1 MATDPRR
8 VRQVFDAV
16 IELDPADRRSA
27 VHTACAGDDDLA
39 SEVLSLLEHIEEGDG
54 EPDEPARARPG
65 SKSRS
70 GGMFAIR
77 ELLAGEVEDARRFAK
92 GDRVA
97 DCEILG
103 YIGGGGMA
111 EVYKARQAVSHRT
124 VAIKVMTE
132 QIDSPAARQRFE
144 VEARTLGH
152 LRHPHIAQ
160 VLGVVKH
167 PLGDGGSLPVIVME
181 YVEGGKTIT
190 EFADLRSLT
199 TRDRV
204 ELFAL
209 VCDAMIHAHQRG
221 VIHRDLKPGNVLVDR
236 DRAPK
241 VIDFGISRLT
251 QAEMPEGQ
259 TPDPQMLGTPAYASP
274 EHLSGE
280 PSRIDTRSDVLCLG
294 LILYELVA
302 RRRAFDFPM
311 GGTDELQSVI
321 EGALPEPPSAL
332 RPSDPA
338 CNADLDAI
346 IGFCVAK
353 DPSHRYQSVLDL
365 KRDLQAWL
373 DGRPLLFSRGDPN
386 GVRLAG
392 VRRGA
397 VAGGLALTLVA
408 LAGIGAWGWSE
419 RTGRIQADR
428 ATAGARE
435 EAAEARAWA
444 DDARAEAAEANR
456 QRAQAESDTD
466 SQRRRAVA
474 EAAGSQALRRMIESL
489 IKVMA
494 GPTSEPGIDADAA
507 DRFLSVWKQSLVQ
520 LEAKIAEEAGQLSPS
535 ARARQWEFLGLAYEL
550 AGFGDEAIR
559 AYDESLDA
567 LQGGEGTDSDI
578 ARVRL
583 LLGDRLF
590 QSGQYAQAMNRF
602 RDAHDYYESHGD
614 QPLASLECLLGMIR
628 CMRTSESPDTDTVRT
643 LIEQADDLIVVRRT
657 PDASRSELDQLAVLC
672 TDLARLASWFGVETR
687 CGEWEVPG
695 DADFAAPG

>member
-16 IELDPADRRSA
+16 IELDPAERRSA

-39 SEVLSLLEHIEEGDG
+39 SEVLSLLKHIEEGDS
-54 EPDEPARARPG
+54 EPDEPVRARAG
-65 SKSRS
+65 SRS
-70 GGMFAIR
+70 GGMFAIH
-77 ELLAGEVEDARRFAK
+77 ELLAGESEDARRFAK

-111 EVYKARQAVSHRT
+111 EVYKARQAVSHRI

-160 VLGVVKH
+160 VLGVVRH

-181 YVEGGKTIT
+181 YVEGGRAIT

-204 ELFAL
+204 ELFTL
-209 VCDAMIHAHQRG
+209 VCDALIHAHQRG

-236 DRAPK
+236 DRTPK

-251 QAEMPEGQ
+251 QADMPEGQ

-311 GGTDELQSVI
+311 GGTDELHSVI
-321 EGALPEPPSAL
+321 EGALPDPPTLL

-338 CNADLDAI
+338 CNTDLDAI

-365 KRDLQAWL
+365 RRDLQAWL

-386 GVRLAG
+386 GARRPGA
-392 VRRGA
+392 RRGA
-397 VAGGLALTLVA
+397 VAGWVALTLVA
-408 LAGIGAWGWSE
+408 LAGIGAWGWGE
-419 RTGRIQADR
+419 RTGRIEADR
-428 ATAGARE
+428 ATTGARE
-435 EAAEARAWA
+435 EAAEARARA
-444 DDARAEAAEANR
+444 DEARVEAWQERERSGRLENTAA
-456 QRAQAESDTD
+456 AQAL
-466 SQRRRAVA
+466 
-474 EAAGSQALRRMIESL
+474 ALRNAQTMLLALITQVIQIETVTNSFSAAMFLDPWFERMDRDIQAALARGSVSL
-489 IKVMA
+489 SPLDRALSWELIGRAWDRA
-494 GPTSEPGIDADAA
+494 GRADQADAA
-507 DRFLSVWKQSLVQ
+507 
-520 LEAKIAEEAGQLSPS
+520 LESALDAWRDVGPEGQREAARLMVTIAERDLAKNRVT
-535 ARARQWEFLGLAYEL
+535 AALGRSRTA
-550 AGFGDEAIR
+550 AAF
-559 AYDESLDA
+559 
-567 LQGGEGTDSDI
+567 
-578 ARVRL
+578 
-583 LLGDRLF
+583 
-590 QSGQYAQAMNRF
+590 F
-602 RDAHDYYESHGD
+602 RDAGD
-614 QPLASLECLLGMIR
+614 A
-628 CMRTSESPDTDTVRT
+628 PD
-643 LIEQADDLIVVRRT
+643 E
-657 PDASRSELDQLAVLC
+657 
-672 TDLARLASWFGVETR
+672 LARAMLVELGCELALAGEPDQFRPIVQELELLISEQLVSDPGEVCNRLTR
-687 CGEWEVPG
+687 VLVPAGYVSECFQDEPSDSVRLSDFLIPVGRG
-695 DADFAAPG
+695 DGPGG